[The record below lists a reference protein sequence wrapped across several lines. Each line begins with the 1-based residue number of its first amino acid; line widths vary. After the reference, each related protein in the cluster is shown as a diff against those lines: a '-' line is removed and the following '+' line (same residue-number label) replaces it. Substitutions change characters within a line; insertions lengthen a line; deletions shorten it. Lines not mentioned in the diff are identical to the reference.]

1 MKLRVASIRLC
12 DLTEYGIEK
21 LTETI
26 NHCNQV
32 SGTDA
37 ELIKDGEY
45 AHVWATR
52 VGTYLMDRLCSAGM
66 TIWPSTESGLA
77 RVADHRDYYRAYKP
91 YDHSVSTDEDPEL
104 RLLPLC
110 GNSSI
115 GHHMGIWEPD
125 DMIAVAHYI
134 ANMLRE
140 YDVSDIRVSDL
151 KYNPGIDFVYM
162 GAQFSIRVDSVI
174 RRDALSDHPVFKCR
188 GRTYR
193 SKYELRIKLYTTIPR
208 YVFYTVPDIRSYDV
222 KHPRTVKSVWSQC
235 AHKHLSRQVALDLSN
250 TIGSDYLM
258 GMIQSVLTGTCRG
271 CFAVA
276 IAQVT
281 AAHTLCDWWRDR
293 LTRRSDDPTVSMQKY
308 GRTFSNKNW
317 LLRFTDVNTMAPY
330 RTLDCKRMPLAA
342 IVQTDFKNFSY
353 LPEQMLSLIPEYIK
367 VMQTTIDI
375 TSIPFYDRCR

>member
-1 MKLRVASIRLC
+1 MKLRVASIRLYN
-12 DLTEYGIEK
+12 LTECYIER

-26 NHCNQV
+26 EHCNQV

-52 VGTYLMDRLCSAGM
+52 VGTYLMDRLCGAEM

-77 RVADHRDYYRAYKP
+77 HVADHRAYKP
-91 YDHSVSTDEDPEL
+91 YYRSVSTDEDPEL
-104 RLLPLC
+104 RLLPLR
-110 GNSSI
+110 GNGSI

-125 DMIAVAHYI
+125 DMIAVAYYI

-140 YDVSDIRVSDL
+140 YDVSDICVGDL
-151 KYNPGIDFVYM
+151 KYNPCIDFVYM

-174 RRDALSDHPVFKCR
+174 LRDKLPDHPVFKCL

-193 SKYELRIKLYTTIPR
+193 SKYELRIKLHTTIPR
-208 YVFYTVPDIRSYDV
+208 YVFYTVPDIRSYGV

-250 TIGSDYLM
+250 MINSDYLM
-258 GMIQSVLTGTCRG
+258 DVIQSELTSIRCG

-276 IAQVT
+276 IAQVA

-293 LTRRSDDPTVSMQKY
+293 LTLRSDDPTVSMQKY

-317 LLRFTDVNTMAPY
+317 LLRFTAVNTMAPY
-330 RTLDCKRMPLAA
+330 RTLDRKRMPLAA